1 MTKQPTIIPSKNY
14 FKTVVTDIT
23 VRQIK
28 YMIFDILGSF
38 ASGRLM
44 CVSNGSGKSV
54 ECGVTDVSQIIFFY
68 VP

>member
-1 MTKQPTIIPSKNY
+1 
-14 FKTVVTDIT
+14 
-23 VRQIK
+23 
-28 YMIFDILGSF
+28 MIFDILGSF
-38 ASGRLM
+38 DSGRLM